1 MKLLSQILKQQSL
14 NVVSSN
20 EGAQK
25 MSSALRCKKVS
36 IVLDDVDNDNQLE
49 YLVGGRGWFGDESRI
64 ITTTSRNIDL
74 LQKHDEIY
82 RVPELSID
90 EALELFQKFTPNS
103 QFSETFPANLGDLEE
118 LEELYAG
125 NTAIWQLPD
134 SVQQLSRLTVLS
146 SRRGWKGRSKS
157 PGSLVHPISLNVSFT
172 NYSFDHQP
180 YMEKSIDS
188 SVLEQILS
196 FFLSDAKGFAICCV
210 TCMGAGVYDPGSG
223 LSGKY
228 DYTSIKA
235 KLICNNNQEKPEVL
249 EKECKVGTAS
259 RTCGWYVCFAYI
271 PLYFLLQVS
280 GADARNLSQYCLF
293 KASINNRIAR
303 QWEVHLVYKT

>member
-1 MKLLSQILKQQSL
+1 MGYQLFFLDVQFPRGLSI
-14 NVVSSN
+14 
-20 EGAQK
+20 
-25 MSSALRCKKVS
+25 KVS
-36 IVLDDVDNDNQLE
+36 RKRYPFELPKD
-49 YLVGGRGWFGDESRI
+49 WFHY
-64 ITTTSRNIDL
+64 N
-74 LQKHDEIY
+74 
-82 RVPELSID
+82 
-90 EALELFQKFTPNS
+90 FQ
-103 QFSETFPANLGDLEE
+103 
-118 LEELYAG
+118 
-125 NTAIWQLPD
+125 
-134 SVQQLSRLTVLS
+134 
-146 SRRGWKGRSKS
+146 
-157 PGSLVHPISLNVSFT
+157 
-172 NYSFDHQP
+172 
-180 YMEKSIDS
+180 
-188 SVLEQILS
+188 
-196 FFLSDAKGFAICCV
+196 GFAICCV

>member
-1 MKLLSQILKQQSL
+1 MTFSSL
-14 NVVSSN
+14 V
-20 EGAQK
+20 EFREEPK
-25 MSSALRCKKVS
+25 
-36 IVLDDVDNDNQLE
+36 E
-49 YLVGGRGWFGDESRI
+49 
-64 ITTTSRNIDL
+64 
-74 LQKHDEIY
+74 
-82 RVPELSID
+82 
-90 EALELFQKFTPNS
+90 KFTPNS
-103 QFSETFPANLGDLEE
+103 PFSETFPANLGDLEE

-125 NTAIWQLPD
+125 NTAIWQLPY

-157 PGSLVHPISLNVSFT
+157 PGSLVHPISLNGLSELKRLDLSGCNVFCEEELKELYAEDFLGIESIVALRTFLILFLVSFT

-196 FFLSDAKGFAICCV
+196 FFLSDAKVNVGYLLNYGRNGISIIFPGCEIPTWFKHQSIGFAICCV
-210 TCMGAGVYDPGSG
+210 TCMGAGVYDPGSR

-235 KLICNNNQEKPEVL
+235 KLICNNNPEKPEVL